1 MIGTVAESFWVWCYF
16 NRIATIFE
24 NAFSYFSVLWRSCR
38 ISEIYEV
45 SFWGKEMKRITW
57 RSSSHKT
64 KTWDID
70 GNVVQSF
77 WVSCRLNSTA
87 TFFEATL
94 SYFSVI
100 ELLCNFC
107 HFWIFAVGIVL
118 KTKTEKSSKIFVFG
132 FMKLKYIWICF
143 LSTVSFFEWW
153 NWNKQK
159 WTEFSK
165 YRGAKAITREIP
177 LIWLVMWLNHFEFDV
192 IWAALQRFL
201 KLHSDSSISWNFGW
215 ISVISEALF
224 LDSFWFL

>member
-64 KTWDID
+64 NTWDID

-165 YRGAKAITREIP
+165 YRGVKSYHKRNTRYMISKVTESF
-177 LIWLVMWLNHFEFDV
+177 WSHWSTTATV
-192 IWAALQRFL
+192 L
-201 KLHSDSSISWNFGW
+201 KLHSHSSISWHFCW

-224 LDSFWFL
+224 LDSFCFL